1 MVNLNRTLIFLLFT
15 VHCLLLFTAV
25 ISCGRRGDPA
35 ALEPFPDV
43 AFVKDLKASFEAE
56 GTRLT
61 WGMPKDKNFP
71 VRAIKGFLIFRAE
84 VSGEINVLPEKCE
97 CEYKSIDFVP
107 SGNDMIYEY
116 LDKNAV
122 KGLTY
127 LYKVVVTDKT
137 NRMGK
142 DSNVVYLT
150 DKKSEM
156 QKVDGVTVKTPTR
169 LNGVYTQRNIVLTW
183 NEVHDAKLYR
193 IYRSADA
200 AGTNGFVLAGEANTP
215 VFTDKNVEP
224 SKKYYYRVTAFKD
237 SESLPSN
244 MIEVAT
250 EVH

>member
-1 MVNLNRTLIFLLFT
+1 MVNSNRTLIFLLFT
-15 VHCLLLFTAV
+15 FHCLLFTAV

-35 ALEPFPDV
+35 AIEPFPDV
-43 AFVKDLKASFEAE
+43 AVVKDLKAFFEAE

-61 WGMPKDKNFP
+61 WGMPKDKDFP
-71 VRAIKGFLIFRAE
+71 VKAIKGFLIFRAE
-84 VSGEINVLPEKCE
+84 VPGEINVSPEKCE

-107 SGNDMIYEY
+107 SGKDVSYEY
-116 LDKNAV
+116 LDKKAV

-127 LYKVVVTDKT
+127 LYKVVVMDKT

-142 DSNVVYLT
+142 DSNIVYLT
-150 DKKSEM
+150 DKKSDM
-156 QKVDGVTVKTPTR
+156 QKVDGVPVKTPTG
-169 LNGVYTQRNIVLTW
+169 LTGVYTQKNIVLAW
-183 NEVHDAKLYR
+183 DEIHGARLYR
-193 IYRSADA
+193 IYRSAEVTR
-200 AGTNGFVLAGEANTP
+200 TNGFVLAGEAVTP